1 MSILTEPY
9 TTKIVW
15 KWKKL
20 ILDKEKQLLDFL
32 LAVL

>member
-1 MSILTEPY
+1 MSITEPY
-9 TTKIVW
+9 MTKIVW

-20 ILDKEKQLLDFL
+20 ILDKEKQLPDFL